1 MAINTKPDQFGTY
14 VDDMGQ
20 TVPLTY
26 STEAGHVGRMGETV
40 TGQNPETD
48 TTYGWI
54 PSQFD
59 FTGAKYDANT
69 KTYYFPSGDILGY
82 DASTGAVTS
91 YIPADP
97 NYTGVNRLGQQVGGY
112 RGVPTFQGMTINAE
126 GGTPDVGFLI
136 DPNTHKYYKDANG
149 NPIPSIGEKSGGNGF
164 TDWMTEN
171 GWVLPLAMGAGAGLG
186 AAGVIG
192 GAAEGVGAGA
202 IGAEAGGAAGY
213 GSADAYMAS
222 AGLNPGTYAA
232 ADFVPSYASMG
243 DYMSQAGLDAGNFS
257 GSAFTSPD
265 ANPLTNYM
273 NQAGMNPGTFE
284 GSAFQMP
291 SGLSASDAYK
301 TLSRANN
308 LAKLLSDVAGMGSS
322 PTARMSGQIAG
333 NPQQIAGN
341 PQQLASLLG
350 GGQQT
355 NSFIGQIKGNQNPFL
370 FVAPNQ
376 TAATEGTY
384 DVSGSNMANA
394 LRKA

>member
-1 MAINTKPDQFGTY
+1 MAINTQPDQFGTY
-14 VDDMGQ
+14 VNDMGQ

-69 KTYYFPSGDILGY
+69 KNYYFPSGDILGY

-171 GWVLPLAMGAGAGLG
+171 GWVLPLAMAAGA
-186 AAGVIG
+186 
-192 GAAEGVGAGA
+192 
-202 IGAEAGGAAGY
+202 AGGAALGA
-213 GSADAYMAS
+213 GATGEAGAGGAALAGEAGTGGLDAYMAS

-232 ADFVPSYASMG
+232 ADFAPGYASMG
-243 DYMSQAGLDAGNFS
+243 DYMSQAGLDTGNFTGS
-257 GSAFTSPD
+257 GFEMPT
-265 ANPLTNYM
+265 
-273 NQAGMNPGTFE
+273 GT
-284 GSAFQMP
+284 
-291 SGLSASDAYK
+291 SASDAYK

-308 LAKLLSDVAGMGSS
+308 LAKLLNGVAGMGSS
-322 PTARMSGQIAG
+322 KGITSGTSGTSGI
-333 NPQQIAGN
+333 N

-355 NSFIGQIKGNQNPFL
+355 NSFVGQIKGNQTPFL
-370 FVAPNQ
+370 FTPPNQ
-376 TAATEGTY
+376 TQATEGTY
-384 DVSGSNMANA
+384 DVSGSNLANA